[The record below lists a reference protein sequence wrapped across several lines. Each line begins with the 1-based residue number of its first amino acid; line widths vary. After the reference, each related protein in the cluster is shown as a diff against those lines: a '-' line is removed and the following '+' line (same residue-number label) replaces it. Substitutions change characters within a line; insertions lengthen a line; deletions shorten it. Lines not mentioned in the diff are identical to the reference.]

1 MTPYRFDNQQK
12 KASVSKTRMLIIAG
26 LLVVIGGLAVFGIA
40 SLLKTV
46 TRGPAWLARTAEDT
60 AVSVITRL
68 TPKSV
73 IITRNKNLEEQIASY
88 QAALIELDQVKQ
100 ENQLLRKELNYAPTE
115 STSITAQIIGKPNH
129 SLFNSMVIDAGTDQG
144 VEIGQLVVAYGALGV
159 GQVVAVST
167 STATVEL
174 FGAPAFEGE
183 VLLSTKGITVPAKG
197 KGTGNFEIHI
207 PREVEVSDGDLLAFP
222 QNPSVTIGVVKSII
236 FDPRDPFQTVLAR
249 LPVNVQEL
257 RFVRVLQ

>member
-12 KASVSKTRMLIIAG
+12 KASVSKTRMTTIA
-26 LLVVIGGLAVFGIA
+26 LVLAVVGGLAVFGVA
-40 SLLKTV
+40 SLLKTI
-46 TRGPAWLARTAEDT
+46 TRGPAWLARTTEEGVIT
-60 AVSVITRL
+60 TITRL
-68 TPKSV
+68 TPKSS
-73 IITRNKNLEEQIASY
+73 IIAKNKKLEEQIASY

-100 ENQLLRKELNYAPTE
+100 ENQLLRSELSYNPTE
-115 STSITAQIIGKPNH
+115 RSSVTAQIIGKPNH

-159 GQVVAVST
+159 GQVVAVSST
-167 STATVEL
+167 TATVEL

-207 PREVEVSDGDLLAFP
+207 PREVEVSDGELLAFP